1 MKTTTYENPITYTY
15 DTEHRGAHYFFNG
28 KYANAGEFLESVAKA
43 HRGLDYTVNPTTSFD
58 KGSDIE
64 EEKASVKSSGA
75 SLACL
80 YGDTKEE
87 IIKEF
92 FERVASEKFI
102 YMTMNEEHITEYE
115 MNKDEFRIF
124 LTEWSIL
131 AKESGKDVNKVRIKN
146 TSNKMVQWLENLAN

>member
-1 MKTTTYENPITYTY
+1 MTSTTYTNPITYTY
-15 DTEHRGAHYFFNG
+15 DTEHSGAHYFFNG
-28 KYANAGEFLESVAKA
+28 KYANCGEFLESVAKA

-64 EEKASVKSSGA
+64 SEKASVKSGGA

-102 YMTMNEEHITEYE
+102 YITMVEDNITEYE
-115 MNKDEFRIF
+115 MNKTEFKNFLDEFG
-124 LTEWSIL
+124 TL
-131 AKESGKDVNKVRIKN
+131 AKESGGKDLQKVRIRK
-146 TSNKMVQWLENLAN
+146 TSTKMVKWFEERT